1 MKWRIF
7 QLIKSFIILILLFNT
22 NNLFAQI
29 GEVIK
34 YKGSSSILNGS
45 HKLDDPKE
53 GLKISNDT
61 SILTFDNTYVTIEL
75 KNPLS
80 YIKIGSE
87 SKVSIKY
94 EPSQKAYYLTLH
106 KGYIKTLFK
115 QSSMAF
121 KMFVMTSNAK
131 IELKENKMIAIY
143 SPLIQRTS
151 ILNIKGPAIFYK
163 KNQIGEETMLENME
177 YSYVEKYS
185 DYPSSPTILSRVQ
198 QQEILNSFKI
208 KENLKF

>member
-22 NNLFAQI
+22 NSLFAQI

-61 SILTFDNTYVTIEL
+61 SILTFDNTYVTVEL

-106 KGYIKTLFK
+106 KGYIKTLF
-115 QSSMAF
+115 SH
-121 KMFVMTSNAK
+121 
-131 IELKENKMIAIY
+131 L
-143 SPLIQRTS
+143 
-151 ILNIKGPAIFYK
+151 
-163 KNQIGEETMLENME
+163 
-177 YSYVEKYS
+177 
-185 DYPSSPTILSRVQ
+185 PTDS
-198 QQEILNSFKI
+198 
-208 KENLKF
+208 